1 MEWQDYMELS
11 DCVPRMQRKNS
22 EPFGEEIV
30 LLFFFFYLTRLRN
43 EFSALETMRA
53 FCTGK
58 YLFEMYNSEARR
70 IYLV

>member
-1 MEWQDYMELS
+1 MEWQDQMELS

-30 LLFFFFYLTRLRN
+30 LFFFFFYLTRLRY
-43 EFSALETMRA
+43 EFSALETTRA
-53 FCTGK
+53 CTGK